1 MSEENQEEPSIEE
14 ILASIRQII
23 SDDDDEDE
31 TVEDSNDVEAVSE
44 PEPEPAVE
52 AKAEPVAEKP
62 AAPEPK
68 QEPEPEPE
76 PEEDEILELTEELA
90 EDDALDDD
98 ILPEVDETPM
108 SDFDIDF
115 DGDDED
121 EIEDVAVIEEIEEVM
136 DDSLA
141 EIENIIEGDA
151 AQATLGAF
159 ERLAQ
164 SIPVAR
170 TGNESNTLED
180 IVRDMLRPMLRQ
192 WVDANMPAI
201 AERLVKKELERLVD
215 KALD

>member
-23 SDDDDEDE
+23 SDDDEE
-31 TVEDSNDVEAVSE
+31 EISEDSNEPEAVIE
-44 PEPEPAVE
+44 PEAV
-52 AKAEPVAEKP
+52 P
-62 AAPEPK
+62 
-68 QEPEPEPE
+68 EPEPEPE
-76 PEEDEILELTEELA
+76 PEQEATPEPEPVAATPDPEPVDDADEILELTEELV

-115 DGDDED
+115 DSDED
-121 EIEDVAVIEEIEEVM
+121 ENDDVEVEEVAVIEEII
-136 DDSLA
+136 DDSLDG
-141 EIENIIEGDA
+141 IIKGDA
-151 AQATLGAF
+151 AEATLGAF

-170 TGNESNTLED
+170 TGNETNTLED

>member
-23 SDDDDEDE
+23 SDDEDE
-31 TVEDSNDVEAVSE
+31 TVEENNDIEVESE
-44 PEPEPAVE
+44 PEPEPVVE
-52 AKAEPVAEKP
+52 AKPAAAAEKP
-62 AAPEPK
+62 EAPK
-68 QEPEPEPE
+68 PEPEIV
-76 PEEDEILELTEELA
+76 EEDEILELTEKVD

-98 ILPEVDETPM
+98 ILPEVDEAPM
-108 SDFDIDF
+108 GDFNIDF
-115 DGDDED
+115 DGDDDDLDAD
-121 EIEDVAVIEEIEEVM
+121 EIEEVAIIEEIEEVM

-141 EIENIIEGDA
+141 EIENIIEGEA

-170 TGNESNTLED
+170 TGSESNTLED

>member
-23 SDDDDEDE
+23 SDDDEE
-31 TVEDSNDVEAVSE
+31 EISEDSNEPEAVIE
-44 PEPEPAVE
+44 PEAV
-52 AKAEPVAEKP
+52 
-62 AAPEPK
+62 
-68 QEPEPEPE
+68 PEPEPE
-76 PEEDEILELTEELA
+76 PEQEATPEPEPVAATPDPEPVDDADEILELTEELV

-115 DGDDED
+115 DSDED
-121 EIEDVAVIEEIEEVM
+121 ENDDVEVEEVAVIEEII
-136 DDSLA
+136 DDSLDG
-141 EIENIIEGDA
+141 IIKGDA
-151 AQATLGAF
+151 AEATLGAF

-170 TGNESNTLED
+170 TGNETNPLED

-201 AERLVKKELERLVD
+201 AERLVD

>member
-23 SDDDDEDE
+23 SDDDEE
-31 TVEDSNDVEAVSE
+31 EISEDSNEPEAVIE
-44 PEPEPAVE
+44 PEAV
-52 AKAEPVAEKP
+52 
-62 AAPEPK
+62 
-68 QEPEPEPE
+68 PEPEPE
-76 PEEDEILELTEELA
+76 PEQEATPEPEPVAATPDPEPVDDADEILELTEELV

-115 DGDDED
+115 DSDED
-121 EIEDVAVIEEIEEVM
+121 ENDDVEVEEVAVIEEII
-136 DDSLA
+136 DDSLDG
-141 EIENIIEGDA
+141 IIKGDA
-151 AQATLGAF
+151 AEATLGAF

-170 TGNESNTLED
+170 TGNETNTLED

>member
-23 SDDDDEDE
+23 SDDEDE
-31 TVEDSNDVEAVSE
+31 TVEENNDIEVESE
-44 PEPEPAVE
+44 PEPEPVVE
-52 AKAEPVAEKP
+52 AKPAAVAEKP
-62 AAPEPK
+62 EAPK
-68 QEPEPEPE
+68 PEPEIV
-76 PEEDEILELTEELA
+76 EEDEILELTEKVD

-98 ILPEVDETPM
+98 ILPEVDEAPM
-108 SDFDIDF
+108 GDFNIDF
-115 DGDDED
+115 DGDDDDLDAD
-121 EIEDVAVIEEIEEVM
+121 EIEEVAIIEEIEEVM

-141 EIENIIEGDA
+141 EIENIIEGEA

-170 TGNESNTLED
+170 TGSESNTLED